1 MRLFLGILITTTYGV
16 ILRLSQDWFSDLLS
30 LMSTSFVILSPLI
43 IGAITILVIP
53 LKKIKTSLRAFFI
66 PWLTALSIL
75 AITVFFNLEGAIC
88 WFMVFPVFA
97 IAAGI
102 GGLITYRI
110 KESRFH
116 KKDNNN
122 NLNHKINDSL
132 NISLAMLIPFCIGFI
147 EGDRMIHS
155 EEISIKEKI
164 TLNHNSKTIW
174 NIISKVKQ
182 PINENGDGTVLSNIL
197 GFPKHL
203 SSTQDYF
210 HTGGTRT
217 TYYEDSL
224 SFTEKITELISEKKL
239 VLQVE
244 TVKQRK
250 EKIKDVQMLVGSRFF
265 NIQEDTYELKQLSNS
280 QTEITLTSKVLVNT
294 PFNWYSK
301 FWVNLFLSDIL
312 TSELEKIETI
322 LNNESI

>member
-1 MRLFLGILITTTYGV
+1 MLAFRNYISLILLFLPAVLFLLFVFYFREHHLLEHRQTFPYFPFQFWLIGLFGII
-16 ILRLSQDWFSDLLS
+16 
-30 LMSTSFVILSPLI
+30 
-43 IGAITILVIP
+43 A
-53 LKKIKTSLRAFFI
+53 
-66 PWLTALSIL
+66 TA
-75 AITVFFNLEGAIC
+75 G
-88 WFMVFPVFA
+88 
-97 IAAGI
+97 
-102 GGLITYRI
+102 
-110 KESRFH
+110 
-116 KKDNNN
+116 
-122 NLNHKINDSL
+122 
-132 NISLAMLIPFCIGFI
+132 
-147 EGDRMIHS
+147 
-155 EEISIKEKI
+155 
-164 TLNHNSKTIW
+164 
-174 NIISKVKQ
+174 
-182 PINENGDGTVLSNIL
+182 
-197 GFPKHL
+197 

-210 HTGGTRT
+210 HTGGTRI

-224 SFTEKITELISEKKL
+224 SFTEKITELIPEKKL

-265 NIQEDTYELKQLSNS
+265 NIQEDTYELKQLSGS